1 MKGID
6 VAKWNVITDYAAV
19 KKAGVEFAITKV
31 INKSNTND
39 SLLYAHI
46 KGFKAAGIDCNMGYT
61 YSYADTTAKAA
72 TAAMAFVKYAKE
84 VGIDYMWL
92 DLEDVCMRGLGQK
105 LVNIIKEYYAIAN
118 AGGMRFGIY
127 TYASYYNS
135 YIKPYLSQLN
145 GIPFWIARY
154 PSTKDMKITDSVP
167 DTKNLP
173 TGISISGWQYSS
185 KGKINGIT
193 GYVDLDVWYEDKA
206 VKTAT
211 TNITSDNNP
220 FTEPTANCKVGTI
233 GNDANWVLWYLWRF
247 GKLTDSNGKPDESQI
262 DGHYTISTQTIV
274 KEVQKQLGLTADGIV
289 GTKTRAVFKKLA

>member
-6 VAKWNVITDYAAV
+6 VAKWNAITDYAAV

-39 SLLYAHI
+39 SLLYTHI
-46 KGFKAAGIDCNMGYT
+46 KGFKAAGIPCNMGYT

-72 TAAMAFVKYAKE
+72 TAATAFVKYAKD
-84 VGIDYMWL
+84 VGIDFMWL
-92 DLEDVCMRGLGQK
+92 DLEDTCMRGLGQK

-118 AGGMRFGIY
+118 AGGLDFGIY
-127 TYASYYNS
+127 TYASYYTS
-135 YIKPYLSQLN
+135 YIKPYISQLN

-154 PSTKDMKITDSVP
+154 PSTKEMKITDSVP

-185 KGKINGIT
+185 KGKINGIK
-193 GYVDLDVWYEDKA
+193 GYTDLDVWYEN
-206 VKTAT
+206 KTIKTIAT
-211 TNITSDNNP
+211 TITADNNP
-220 FTEPTANCKVGTI
+220 FTEPTNDCKIGTL

-247 GKLTDSNGKPDESQI
+247 GKLLDSKGNPDSTQI
-262 DGHYTISTQTIV
+262 DGHYTLTTAAIV
-274 KEVQKQLGLTADGIV
+274 KEVQKQLGLTSDGIV
-289 GTKTRAVFKKLA
+289 GIKTRAVFKKLA